1 MARRSGGKDG
11 YKYARK
17 HIEDAERLSRELG
30 DTDRDVK
37 KYFFALPPH
46 ELNVILIAYGKQF
59 GDVAE
64 VYARDA
70 MPRWKSGKVKMSGT
84 VAERLFKLLP
94 PRMPIGE
101 KYKLTEGL
109 WTHFG
114 PSSKKRLRIGL
125 TADLNEVVAKVDKHI
140 NEVVMAYKIPAGMEA
155 RFHWLS
161 AGDVEVKQ
169 HLLNHIRGLERKLVS
184 DAARLQLP
192 VMVEHLK
199 SNVGVLTHR
208 MAQTLKVGKHELELL
223 IDRGFEGAALEEW
236 KPNSTPSRPS
246 TSGNCFIATAVY
258 GVDAPET
265 NALRSW
271 RDRQLMPTLLGRTFI
286 ATYYRISPSIV
297 PILQDHFWLRRFVKF
312 ALDRFVGL
320 IKN

>member
-1 MARRSGGKDG
+1 MARRYGSRNSVTRRTSAHRSGGAEG
-11 YKYARK
+11 YEYARK

-30 DTDRDVK
+30 GTDRDVK
-37 KYFFALPPH
+37 SYFFALSPH
-46 ELNVILIAYGKQF
+46 ELDAILIAYGKQF
-59 GDVAE
+59 GDMSE
-64 VYARDA
+64 QYARET

-125 TADLNEVVAKVDKHI
+125 ATGLNEVIAEIDKHI
-140 NEVVMAYKIPAGMEA
+140 NQVVTSHKIPKAMEA

-161 AGDVEVKQ
+161 DGDVEVKQ
-169 HLLNHIRGLERKLVS
+169 RLLNHLRGLERKLVS
-184 DAARLQLP
+184 DGARLQLP

-199 SNVGVLTHR
+199 SNVGDLTHR

-223 IDRGFEGAALEEW
+223 IDRDFEGVALEEW
-236 KPNSTPSRPS
+236 KPASAPARPS
-246 TSGNCFIATAVY
+246 TSGNNWV
-258 GVDAPET
+258 
-265 NALRSW
+265 
-271 RDRQLMPTLLGRTFI
+271 
-286 ATYYRISPSIV
+286 
-297 PILQDHFWLRRFVKF
+297 FWLIV
-312 ALDRFVGL
+312 VGAIIYWL
-320 IKN
+320 SR